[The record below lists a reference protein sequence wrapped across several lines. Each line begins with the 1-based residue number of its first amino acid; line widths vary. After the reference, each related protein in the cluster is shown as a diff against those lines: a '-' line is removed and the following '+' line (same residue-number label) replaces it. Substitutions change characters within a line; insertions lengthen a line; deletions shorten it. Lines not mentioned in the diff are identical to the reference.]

1 MSPQTQHDGRLPA
14 RALAAFLVLHGI
26 AHLAG
31 TSTVLGKAANGESA
45 EYLAGT
51 WTVSDP
57 ALLRTLGVLWAL
69 TGAAFVIVAIAVWRQ
84 HPNWRRVLAAVS
96 LASLLVIVVALWSST
111 AGVIIDIG
119 LLALAGRAGGRRR
132 LEALR

>member
-1 MSPQTQHDGRLPA
+1 MSPQTQHDGRLPT
-14 RALAAFLVLHGI
+14 RVLAAFLVLHGV

-31 TSTVLGKAANGESA
+31 TSTVLGKAANRESA
-45 EYLAGT
+45 EYLAGV

-57 ALLRTLGVLWAL
+57 TLLRAFGVLWAL
-69 TGAAFVIVAIAVWRQ
+69 AGAAFVIAAIAVWRQ
-84 HPNWRRVLAAVS
+84 HPNWPRVLAVTS